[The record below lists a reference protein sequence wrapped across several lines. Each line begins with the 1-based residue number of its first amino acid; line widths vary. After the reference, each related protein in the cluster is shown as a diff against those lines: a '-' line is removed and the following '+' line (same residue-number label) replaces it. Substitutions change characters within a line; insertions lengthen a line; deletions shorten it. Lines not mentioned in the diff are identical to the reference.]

1 MAHGAQES
9 YPAMRPAVEETYGP
23 ADLSRESVFAGGFIN
38 FGYWKG
44 IDLAAPLGQPERIRS
59 QQDLYRQ
66 VLEAAGPLAGLR
78 VLEVGCGLGMGC
90 ALALGEYGP
99 AGVTGMD
106 IHPQQLERARDAHAG
121 LLRAEP
127 GRLRFVR
134 GAAERMPFG
143 GGEFDAVV
151 SVEAAQH
158 FPDLAAFAAETA
170 RVLRP
175 GGRLAVASFFTVD
188 DAPDRPGEL
197 AGLLHTFETGLD
209 IARPVAELTDALGA
223 AGLADARARSIGPA
237 VWPGWDTW
245 LARLWAPGTWPR
257 NFFRA
262 YDRRLIDY
270 YVVTATRPP
279 RG

>member
-1 MAHGAQES
+1 MAQGAQES
-9 YPAMRPAVEETYGP
+9 YPAMRPAVAETYGP

-38 FGYWKG
+38 FGYWQA
-44 IDLAAPLGQPERIRS
+44 IDLSAPLGEAERIRS
-59 QQDLYRQ
+59 QQDLYRR
-66 VLEAAGPLAGLR
+66 VLDAAAPLARTRL
-78 VLEVGCGLGMGC
+78 LEVGCGLGMGS
-90 ALALGEYGP
+90 ALALAEYGP

-106 IHPQQLERARDAHAG
+106 IHPQQLERARGAHAG
-121 LLRAEP
+121 LLREEP

-143 GGEFDAVV
+143 DGEFDAVV

-158 FPDLAAFAAETA
+158 FPDLPAFAAETA

-175 GGRLAVASFFTVD
+175 GGRVAVASFFTVD
-188 DAPDRPGEL
+188 DTPDRPAEL

-209 IARPVAELTDALGA
+209 IARPVAALTDALGA
-223 AGLADARARSIGPA
+223 AGLADARAHSIGPE
-237 VWPGWDTW
+237 VWTGWDTW

-262 YDRRLIDY
+262 YERRILDY
-270 YVVTATRPP
+270 YLVTATRPD